1 MQARVTAI
9 IVARN
14 GAAHLQRTLEALRG
28 QTRQPDTVVAVDC
41 GSTDASAEL
50 LAAYGP
56 THFISADANLSFGD
70 AIKTAV
76 RVLPEPDGDHE
87 LLWLLAQDSAPETS
101 ALEKL
106 VAELEIAPSV
116 AVAGPKV
123 MEWVADQYI
132 HDFGLSMTPYGS
144 AVTLVESEL
153 DQEQHDALSDVLA
166 VSAGGMLVR
175 RTVWDRLGGFD
186 SALPVVDD
194 SLDFCVRVRLAG
206 FRVSVVPAARISSA
220 GDGVAGP
227 DGSSRG
233 RASRRRARVER
244 SAQLH
249 RRLVYAPTWTLA
261 VHWLSLVPLAFL
273 RSIIDLLRKEPG
285 AIIGEFAA
293 AFSAAFLGS
302 RVRQARRTFAATRTM
317 PWSSISSLRVSA
329 AEVRR
334 RHALT
339 REAAL
344 TGARG
349 DRPEIRFFSRG
360 GAWTLL
366 GAAVLSVGIFAT
378 FLGAQTLSGGGLLPL
393 SDTVGA
399 LWSNVGYGWRDI
411 GLGFVGGADP
421 FAVILAILGTLTFW
435 SPSFSMVLLYLLA
448 LPLAATGAWMAAT
461 RLTHRGSIRA
471 TAAVLW
477 MLSPTFLTAI
487 AAGRPAAILVHLLLP
502 WLFFAGMAAA
512 RSWSASGSAALLF
525 AAIVACAPSLA
536 PALLVGWLLCVLTSG
551 RRVMRFV
558 GIPLPALALALPL
571 IWNQALRGNWLALL
585 ADPGV
590 PVPTAPVPVW
600 QLILGFPAGDFG
612 GWTQLLPLWGGDA
625 SAVSLMV
632 PLLLVPLAIL
642 GLVSLLL
649 PGARSAAFALI
660 AALLGLGTAIVASSV
675 SVAALGSQAVG
686 IWPGAGLSLYWLGIV
701 GAVVYAAR
709 GLHKVAVAPLVAS
722 ALALAVV
729 ALPLAAAIPL
739 GTSVVQEGAGRTQ
752 PAFVTAEALVD
763 PRVGTL
769 QIVPQPDGGILATI
783 VRGEGARL
791 DLQSTLNSTATVLTQ
806 EQSELAT
813 LAGNLASQSG
823 ADTSAYLATYGISFV
838 LLRPAAE
845 TPAEWG
851 SDSSV
856 TAEAE
861 QTTTR
866 ATTSLDGTAA
876 LVPVGDTA
884 FGRLWRSDA
893 STDAAVNGAIPAH
906 AGGLF
911 GLVTTVIAVIVIG
924 ATVLLSIPTGAG
936 REAVRQAHRD
946 AIRRA
951 SRMSKPPK
959 PTRAPRSPR
968 APRVPRSER
977 PGAKP
982 KSRTKSK
989 STKAKRADAA
999 EAVPSVTEPTTA
1011 TPPADTESAQPTTAT
1026 APADTVTPEPQNP
1039 NASPEAADPDSPKD
1053 SDHGH

>member
-56 THFISADANLSFGD
+56 THFISADASLSFGD

-76 RVLPEPDGDHE
+76 RVLPDPEGDHE
-87 LLWLLAQDSAPETS
+87 LLWLLAQDSAPETR
-101 ALEKL
+101 ALQKL

-123 MEWVADQYI
+123 MEWIADDYI

-144 AVTLVESEL
+144 TVTLVESEL

-175 RTVWDRLGGFD
+175 RTVWDLLGGFD

-206 FRVSVVPAARISSA
+206 FRVSVVSAARVSSA

-233 RASRRRARVER
+233 RTSRRRVRAER
-244 SAQLH
+244 SAALH
-249 RRLVYAPTWTLA
+249 RRLVYAPTWALA

-285 AIIGEFAA
+285 SIIGEFAA

-302 RVRQARRTFAATRTM
+302 KVRQARRKLAATRTLG
-317 PWSSISSLRVSA
+317 WSSISSLRVSA

-366 GAAVLSVGIFAT
+366 GAVVVGVVVFAP
-378 FLGAQTLSGGGLLPL
+378 FLGAQALSGGGLLPL
-393 SDTVGA
+393 SDSVGA
-399 LWSNVGYGWRDI
+399 LWANVGYGWRDI

-421 FAVILAILGTLTFW
+421 FAVVLAILGTLTFW
-435 SPSFSMVLLYLLA
+435 SPSFAMVLLYLLA
-448 LPLAATGAWMAAT
+448 LPLAAFGAWMAST

-477 MLSPTFLTAI
+477 MLSPTFLTAL
-487 AAGRPAAILVHLLLP
+487 ATGRPAAILVHLLLP
-502 WLFFAGMAAA
+502 WLFFAGIAAA

-536 PALLVGWLLCVLTSG
+536 PALLIIWLLCVFASG

-571 IWNQALRGNWLALL
+571 IWDQVLRANWLALL

-590 PVPTAPVPVW
+590 PVPTSPVPVW
-600 QLILGFPAGDFG
+600 QMILGFPAGDLG
-612 GWTQLLPLWGGDA
+612 GWPQLLPLWGGTATAAD
-625 SAVSLMV
+625 LMV
-632 PLLLVPLAIL
+632 PLLLVPLAVL
-642 GLVSLLL
+642 ALVSLLL
-649 PGARSAAFALI
+649 PGARGAASALI
-660 AALLGLGTAIVASSV
+660 GALLGLGTAIGASSL
-675 SVAALGSQAVG
+675 SLAAVG
-686 IWPGAGLSLYWLGIV
+686 DQSVTIWPGAGLSLYWLGIV
-701 GAVVYAAR
+701 GAVVFAAR
-709 GLHKVAVAPLVAS
+709 GLHKVAVAPLVAA

-729 ALPLAAAIPL
+729 SLPLAAALPL
-739 GTSVVQEGAGRTQ
+739 GTAAVQETLGRTQ
-752 PAFVTAEALVD
+752 PAFVTAEALVT

-783 VRGEGARL
+783 VRGAGERL
-791 DLQSTLNSTATVLTQ
+791 DAQSTLSSTATGTTD
-806 EQSELAT
+806 EQAELAT

-823 ADTSAYLATYGISFV
+823 LDASAELARFGIRFV
-838 LLRPAAE
+838 LLRPAAQ
-845 TPAEWG
+845 TPTEWG
-851 SDSSV
+851 AAGAV
-856 TAEAE
+856 TTAAT
-861 QTTTR
+861 QTSTR
-866 ATTSLDGTAA
+866 TTTSLDGTAA

-893 STDAAVNGAIPAH
+893 QTDVAVNGAIPAD
-906 AGGLF
+906 AGGVV
-911 GLVTTVIAVIVIG
+911 GLLTTIVAVLVIG

-936 REAVRQAHRD
+936 REAVYQAHRD

-951 SRMSKPPK
+951 SRMSKPVK
-959 PTRAPRSPR
+959 PTKVRRSSR

-977 PGAKP
+977 PGAK
-982 KSRTKSK
+982 SK
-989 STKAKRADAA
+989 TKAGTRTTADAKPTPQPTSKPGA
-999 EAVPSVTEPTTA
+999 PEPGAPTAPEPTAGPDRQAPGVT
-1011 TPPADTESAQPTTAT
+1011 T
-1026 APADTVTPEPQNP
+1026 APARTDSTEDTDN
-1039 NASPEAADPDSPKD
+1039 
-1053 SDHGH
+1053 GH